1 MNAIIKI
8 ENLTKKFGDV
18 TALENVNLSFERG
31 KIYGIIG
38 RNGSGKTVLFKL
50 ITGYLKPTGG
60 RVVVNGKEIGKD
72 VDFAENIGIIIENPG
87 FLNGYT
93 GYKNLAYLA
102 GIRNVIG
109 REEIRESMEK
119 VGLDPDSGKKVGKY
133 SLGMKQRLGI
143 AQAIME
149 DPEILILDEPMNSLD
164 NQGVEDVRELLMGL
178 RDEGKTILL
187 ASHNKEDIE
196 ILCDE
201 VYEMDRG
208 RLRVGITGIRRPF
221 TIFSVIPRFKQKYPN
236 VDLTLNEFASDKLEE
251 MLEGL
256 ELDCAAVNVTRKR
269 DCFEYLPIAREEYVL
284 AVHKDHPLLRAAE
297 RSDKFKYPVVRP
309 GQLEGCSFIMLG
321 KAHRIRRFADSILD
335 GNRIGYSISM
345 QSLTLD
351 GALEAVANGLGCTFT
366 PEVMLS
372 YIRGSRNIRCL
383 SLDTPGTGYEFS
395 LLYRKGAYLPPSTQ
409 DFLSMFREA
418 FRDQRESGDYYG

>member
-1 MNAIIKI
+1 MNAIINI
-8 ENLTKKFGDV
+8 ENLTKKFSDV

-60 RVVVNGKEIGKD
+60 RVVVNGKEIGTD
-72 VDFAENIGIIIENPG
+72 TDFAENIGIIIENPG

-93 GYKNLAYLA
+93 GFKNLAYLA

-109 REEIRESMEK
+109 REKIRESMEK
-119 VGLDPDSGKKVGKY
+119 VGLDPDSRKKVGKY

-208 RLRVGITGIRRPF
+208 RL
-221 TIFSVIPRFKQKYPN
+221 S
-236 VDLTLNEFASDKLEE
+236 
-251 MLEGL
+251 
-256 ELDCAAVNVTRKR
+256 
-269 DCFEYLPIAREEYVL
+269 
-284 AVHKDHPLLRAAE
+284 
-297 RSDKFKYPVVRP
+297 
-309 GQLEGCSFIMLG
+309 
-321 KAHRIRRFADSILD
+321 
-335 GNRIGYSISM
+335 
-345 QSLTLD
+345 
-351 GALEAVANGLGCTFT
+351 EAG
-366 PEVMLS
+366 
-372 YIRGSRNIRCL
+372 RG
-383 SLDTPGTGYEFS
+383 GG
-395 LLYRKGAYLPPSTQ
+395 
-409 DFLSMFREA
+409 
-418 FRDQRESGDYYG
+418 